1 MRAYRPVGTSVL
13 LVAAILGLAGCSAGG
28 GGGFPLGS
36 GTAVG
41 STPDAAET
49 ASAGDDSG
57 SYGTGDS
64 SGVGTGNDDGS
75 PGSPAANPGACDPS
89 CTGCC
94 DTNGNCNTSAL
105 DSTCGNGGA
114 ACEDCTQVGQTC
126 QGGLCAGVGGG
137 SSGGASGGGGTS
149 GSGSSSGGR
158 FGGSSSSSGGRFG
171 GSSSSTSSGGSS
183 SGGYDAGRNHRDG
196 G

>member
-1 MRAYRPVGTSVL
+1 MHRACGACEEGFKTRATVRLESPCS
-13 LVAAILGLAGCSAGG
+13 LVAEILGFAGSSPGS
-28 GGGFPLGS
+28 PLGS

-41 STPDAAET
+41 STPAAAET
-49 ASAGDDSG
+49 AAAGDDSG

-75 PGSPAANPGACDPS
+75 PGSPAANQGACDPS

-94 DTNGNCNTSAL
+94 DTNGNCNTSGL
-105 DSTCGNGGA
+105 DTACGNGGA
-114 ACEDCTQVGQTC
+114 ACEDCTQIGQTC

-137 SSGGASGGGGTS
+137 SSSGASGGGGTS

-158 FGGSSSSSGGRFG
+158 FGGSSSS
-171 GSSSSTSSGGSS
+171 TSSGGSS
-183 SGGYDAGRNHRDG
+183 GGGFDAGRVHRDAG
-196 G
+196 